1 MDSHMMRNVK
11 PFPVPASCR
20 RLHLK
25 LRTLLSPFAGFW
37 AGREHSQWSGVVFRE
52 GKGPHAWRE
61 GGGSEE
67 KRERERE
74 AEAFPKSS
82 ACNTCHTC
90 HNKKLTALPVRMRVG
105 VQVRGVPRFVL
116 QRSWPATRTEA

>member
-74 AEAFPKSS
+74 RGRGIPK
-82 ACNTCHTC
+82 
-90 HNKKLTALPVRMRVG
+90 VIGM
-105 VQVRGVPRFVL
+105 
-116 QRSWPATRTEA
+116 